1 MEWAKLKKPEWLDVR
16 VNNPQRETIEKMSK
30 FLGDHRLHTV
40 CQSAHCPNIA
50 ECFGKGTATF
60 MIMGNICTR
69 NCRFCAVEKGKPLP
83 LDEEEPKRVA
93 EAARRLNLRH
103 VVVTCV
109 TRDDLEDG
117 GAEHFAKT
125 ISELKK
131 IPGVTVEVLVSD
143 FQGKDESIQTVVMAK
158 PEIINHNVETVPRLY
173 PEVRPMANYERSLYL
188 LKRVKELDPSIYTKS
203 GIIVG
208 LGESEEEVIDV
219 MKDLRKINCD
229 IITIGQYLSP
239 SRQHLEVKEYVAPE
253 QFEKYR
259 KVGYELGFKYV
270 ASAPLVRSS
279 YNAEGIINSFEN

>member
-1 MEWAKLKKPEWLDVR
+1 MKKPEWLDVR